1 MSGGIVNN
9 FAEAIDITIRVKHK
23 NWSKNKTVVDDTLA
37 PLGDVRSDASDF
49 QIDIGKTEEYSHIS
63 RTPPAVEEYS
73 FKITDEHLKS
83 FKKLILKKYGEN
95 IRRCMDCE
103 HCILILDEEYQFK
116 DLECK
121 LGAGK
126 LSMISNSNC
135 LLPYG
140 G

>member
-1 MSGGIVNN
+1 MTKNDDDKSYIKTDNVT
-9 FAEAIDITIRVKHK
+9 ID
-23 NWSKNKTVVDDTLA
+23 
-37 PLGDVRSDASDF
+37 LGDVRIDASDF
-49 QIDIGKTEEYSHIS
+49 QIAIGKTEEYSHIS